1 MLGRSSFNI
10 IVPACLTALI
20 ISGCKFS
27 SPISSAASKSQ
38 GIAQIMISY
47 AANSPFQL
55 IARTA
60 DVSISA
66 SDMNTMVR
74 SLSITS
80 STVEGLVTQI
90 PTGSNRL
97 FEVSVYD
104 SVKVVRYRGSNY
116 VNISA
121 DSTAQVTIILY
132 RIGGDALIN
141 GSVSENP
148 NSSISTPPEAIPGLL
163 AYYPFNG
170 NAADE
175 SDHGFNATV
184 NGATLTTDRFG
195 NANKAYYFNG
205 NAGISATVPVLLSLS
220 KFTLCVWMKGS
231 IPGSY
236 LPRLISVG
244 PPGQANNYYG
254 LLYGNGVWNHAP
266 EVTKRL
272 ILQNSFTTDYY
283 GYDLQYS
290 NGIVDTLSWHHA
302 AVSYDSGR
310 LRFYIDGAVDKDT
323 MISTQIAQFTDSAI
337 LQIGYSEGPDRYVGK
352 LDDVRIYNRAL
363 SDQEISTVYS
373 SKN

>member
-1 MLGRSSFNI
+1 MLRHGSSSFF
-10 IVPACLTALI
+10 VPVCCAALI
-20 ISGCKFS
+20 VAGCNFS
-27 SPISSAASKSQ
+27 SPISSAANKNQ
-38 GIAQIMISY
+38 GIAQIKITY

-66 SDMNTMVR
+66 SDMNTMVKG
-74 SLSITS
+74 LTITS

-97 FEVSVYD
+97 FVVSVYD
-104 SVKVVRYRGSNY
+104 SAKVVRYRGSNY
-116 VNISA
+116 ATIIA

-141 GSVSENP
+141 GSVSEDP
-148 NSSISTPPEAIPGLL
+148 GPSIITPDVTAGLL

-175 SDHGFNATV
+175 SDHGLNATV

-244 PPGQANNYYG
+244 PAGQANNYYG
-254 LLYGNGVWNHAP
+254 ILYANGVWNHAP
-266 EVTKRL
+266 EVTKR
-272 ILQNSFTTDYY
+272 IIFMNAFTNDYY
-283 GYDLQYS
+283 GYSLQYS
-290 NGIVDTLSWHHA
+290 NGIVDTLAWHHV
-302 AVSYDSGR
+302 AVSYDSGN
-310 LRFYIDGAVDKDT
+310 LKFYIDGVLDKDMT
-323 MISTQIAQFTDSAI
+323 FTTQIAQFTATAV

-352 LDDVRIYNRAL
+352 LDDVRIYNRVL
-363 SDQEISTVYS
+363 NGQEVSTVFS
-373 SKN
+373 SRN